1 MTTNVFKV
9 KYSNGHEATIN
20 STDESAEQMCNSTF
34 GLTLEQAAEHGCS
47 VELIGP
53 FEPSDEA
60 AATDDADSGTDN
72 TSGGAG
78 TDTNSEQSSTEG
90 DVKPEGTVEGTTEEP
105 QA

>member
-20 STDESAEQMCNSTF
+20 STDETAEQMCNSTF
-34 GLTLEQAAEHGCS
+34 GLTIEQAAEHGCS

-53 FEPSDEA
+53 FEPPVEA
-60 AATDDADSGTDN
+60 AETDGADSGTDS

-78 TDTNSEQSSTEG
+78 TDTNSEQSSTEPG
-90 DVKPEGTVEGTTEEP
+90 VDAKGTSNTEEP